1 MTKPLDDVTAMI
13 AQARVLGPDE
23 TLAMR
28 RTVWPD
34 GQISAQEAGILF
46 ELNRVSHA
54 PSREWVDF
62 FVEAITA
69 YLVEQA
75 EPRGYVSDENA
86 AWLMQAID
94 HDGKVDTLAELEL
107 LVKVIERAEN
117 VPDSLKAYAL
127 VQIKRAVLH
136 GDGPTRCGES
146 LTPGS
151 IGTSEVRLLR
161 RVLYAA
167 GGHAPA
173 HISRA
178 EAAVLFDIKD
188 ATQGGHNSPEW
199 QTLFVQAV
207 SLHLLTDQR
216 FRALSRQDAARLH
229 AFMEDTSSGIGSF
242 FGRMA
247 RSLVDRTPTA
257 PAQKPQTA
265 PEAAPEAGLSQREQ
279 DWLQAMVDGDGQLDP
294 LERALLKAL
303 ADG

>member
-1 MTKPLDDVTAMI
+1 MTKPLDDVSAMI
-13 AQARVLGPDE
+13 AQARALGPDE
-23 TLAMR
+23 TLALR

-34 GQISAQEAGILF
+34 GQISAAEAGILF
-46 ELNRVSHA
+46 ELNRVSSQ
-54 PSREWVDF
+54 PSPEWIDF

-86 AWLMQAID
+86 AWLMQAIN

-107 LVKVIERAEN
+107 LVKIIERAEN
-117 VPDSLKAYAL
+117 VPDTLKSFAL
-127 VQIKRAVLH
+127 QQVRHAVLH
-136 GDGPTRCGES
+136 GEGPTRHGDS
-146 LTPGS
+146 LKPGS
-151 IGTSEVRLLR
+151 IGTAEVRLLR

-167 GGHAPA
+167 GGAAPA
-173 HISRA
+173 HINRD
-178 EAAVLFDIKD
+178 EAALLFEIKD
-188 ATQGGHNSPEW
+188 ATLEGSNAPEW

-229 AFMEDTSSGIGSF
+229 AFMEDTSSGISGF

-247 RSLVDRTPTA
+247 SALVSGA
-257 PAQKPQTA
+257 PIELLREPEPEPAAAHDA
-265 PEAAPEAGLSQREQ
+265 PLSTREN
-279 DWLQAMVDGDGQLDP
+279 DWVQAMVDGDGALDP

-303 ADG
+303 AEG

>member
-1 MTKPLDDVTAMI
+1 MTKPLEDVTAMI
-13 AQARVLGPDE
+13 AQTRALGADE
-23 TLAMR
+23 TLALR

-34 GQISAQEAGILF
+34 GEISAAEADILF
-46 ELNRVSHA
+46 ELNRVSSE

-75 EPRGYVSDENA
+75 EPRGYVSEENA

-117 VPDSLKAYAL
+117 VPENLKSYAL
-127 VQIKRAVLH
+127 KQVRHAVLH
-136 GDGPTRCGES
+136 GEGPTRQGGS
-146 LTPGS
+146 LKSGS
-151 IGTSEVRLLR
+151 IGTAEVRLLR

-167 GGHAPA
+167 GGAAPA
-173 HISRA
+173 HINRD
-178 EAAVLFDIKD
+178 EAALLFEIKD
-188 ATQGGHNSPEW
+188 ATLAGSNAPEW

-229 AFMEDTSSGIGSF
+229 AFMEDTSPGIGSF
-242 FGRMA
+242 LGRMA
-247 RSLVDRTPTA
+247 GALVSGA
-257 PAQKPQTA
+257 PIELLRESE
-265 PEAAPEAGLSQREQ
+265 PEAAAAHDAPLSANEQ
-279 DWLQAMVDGDGQLDP
+279 DWVQAMVDGDGQLDP

-303 ADG
+303 AQG